1 MDWSWHCGKRWEGL
15 RSSWRCLCC
24 CKVALVKLE
33 CLQVETGRFQICAA
47 GEVNIY
53 AKVSCETQEVERTV
67 SKAARGRLGSG
78 HFGPIQF
85 ISSTTSCM
93 SS

>member
-1 MDWSWHCGKRWEGL
+1 MKLAVLVR
-15 RSSWRCLCC
+15 

-33 CLQVETGRFQICAA
+33 CLEVETGRLQIYAVQ
-47 GEVNIY
+47 EVNIY
-53 AKVSCETQEVERTV
+53 AKVSCEMQEVQRTV
-67 SKAARGRLGSG
+67 SKAARGGLGSG

-85 ISSTTSCM
+85 TSSTTSRM